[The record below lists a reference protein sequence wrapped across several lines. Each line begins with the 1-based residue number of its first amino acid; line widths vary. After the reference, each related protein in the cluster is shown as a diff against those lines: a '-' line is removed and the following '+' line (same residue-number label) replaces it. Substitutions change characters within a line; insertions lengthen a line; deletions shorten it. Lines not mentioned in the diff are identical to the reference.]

1 MDTKNDTNNDRN
13 EADRLRR
20 AKHHE
25 LRNATAVSGAI
36 VGATLGIIG
45 GVVGVS
51 AAALIGATVG
61 ILGGLV
67 LERENRRTEVH
78 DRALDQTIGVTSDS
92 LGAAEIARESLS
104 ARETA
109 DAPLLALEAELDASP
124 TEPHPARQ
132 TESLASATPRI
143 EPPCADCVAVR
154 TASANT
160 VVWCARHAAHHP
172 PAHLYY
178 EYPQRFAVGAM
189 LFRVDG

>member
-1 MDTKNDTNNDRN
+1 METKNDLG
-13 EADRLRR
+13 EADRLQR

-51 AAALIGATVG
+51 AAALVGATVG

-67 LERENRRTEVH
+67 LERENRRTEAH
-78 DRALDQTIGVTSDS
+78 DRALDQAIGVTSDS

-104 ARETA
+104 SRETA
-109 DAPLLALEAELDASP
+109 ESPLLALEAELDAGAAP
-124 TEPHPARQ
+124 PERKTE
-132 TESLASATPRI
+132 ELSSEVPRI

-154 TASANT
+154 TASAST